1 MTMRKTAFISLLMVS
16 FAVVSAVPT
25 LSAERSM
32 SAAPANRFMLAPT
45 AARTVQWHPG
55 VAAVELQS
63 AQIIRIAP
71 GFHRTDLSALRDD
84 QMIETPSGNR
94 VAVRKLRFIQQAVA
108 QARAKTAVKR
118 QGAFKILP
126 PTFASCVKPAPG
138 ETAAQILAR
147 PPTDIICT
155 PSGRSVSVAQL
166 RLIAPTV
173 QQRPQMRSLQRVFSA
188 PGPAIQILSRD
199 DLRAQFHTNLKNA
212 PDSTV
217 LASPKGTRVTI
228 GQLKALLKANAP
240 PRPSIRSMGGRAQ

>member
-1 MTMRKTAFISLLMVS
+1 
-16 FAVVSAVPT
+16 
-25 LSAERSM
+25 M
-32 SAAPANRFMLAPT
+32 SAAPISRFQLVPNVS
-45 AARTVQWHPG
+45 RTVQWHPG

-63 AQIIRIAP
+63 AQIIRITP
-71 GFHRTDLSALRDD
+71 GFRRTDLSALRDD

-108 QARAKTAVKR
+108 QARAKTAVRR

-126 PTFASCVKPAPG
+126 PTFAPCVKPAPG

-147 PPTDIICT
+147 PPSDVICT

-173 QQRPQMRSLQRVFSA
+173 QQRPQFRSIRALPMA
-188 PGPAIQILSRD
+188 GPAIPIASRQE
-199 DLRAQFHTNLKNA
+199 LRAQFHTNLKNA

-217 LASPKGTRVTI
+217 LVSPKGTRVTI
-228 GQLKALLKANAP
+228 GQLKALLKSNAP
-240 PRPSIRSMGGRAQ
+240 PRPQIRPMGGQAQ